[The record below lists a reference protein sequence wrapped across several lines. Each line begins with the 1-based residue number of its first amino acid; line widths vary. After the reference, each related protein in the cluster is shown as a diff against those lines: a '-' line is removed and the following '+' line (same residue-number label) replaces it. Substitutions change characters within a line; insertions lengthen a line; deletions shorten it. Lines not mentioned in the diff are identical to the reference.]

1 MAKRKATRKQLE
13 TIVQAIDMR
22 TFQGI
27 KAIDYLVSAYID
39 FKGDTKEFEEFL
51 KKRID
56 ESEQEQRKP
65 SGKDTIISK

>member
-1 MAKRKATRKQLE
+1 
-13 TIVQAIDMR
+13 MR

-39 FKGDTKEFEEFL
+39 FKGDTEEFEEFL

-65 SGKDTIISK
+65 SGKDIIISK

>member
-13 TIVQAIDMR
+13 TIIQAIDMR

-39 FKGDTKEFEEFL
+39 FKGDTNDFEEFL

-56 ESEQEQRKP
+56 ESEQKQRRP
-65 SGKDTIISK
+65 SGKSVTAVK